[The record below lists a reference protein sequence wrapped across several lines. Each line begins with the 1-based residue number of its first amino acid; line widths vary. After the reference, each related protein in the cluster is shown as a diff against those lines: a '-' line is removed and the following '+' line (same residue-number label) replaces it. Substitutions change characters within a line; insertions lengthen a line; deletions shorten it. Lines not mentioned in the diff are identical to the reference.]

1 MAKQLALPVKK
12 KVELTA
18 IDPKDT
24 NGIGSK
30 EEVAEEF
37 LSLKEEFQ
45 DLQEKLAATKKN
57 SLLFVFQGMDC
68 SGKDGVIKK
77 VFSGLNPQGVS
88 SYSFKTPTIEE
99 SQHDFLW
106 KAHNKVP
113 ALGQITTFNRSY
125 YEDVLITR
133 VHNMITDKEAK
144 RRFKDINHFE
154 ELLNNN
160 HTKIVK
166 IFLHISK
173 DFQLEKLK
181 SRIEDPT
188 KNWKFDP
195 NDLEERKSWKQYR
208 KYYEETLEKCSVV
221 SPWHVVPSDQ
231 RWYRDYAVL
240 KIVVEAMRSLR
251 LKDPDPNPEL
261 LLYLEQIMKE
271 ESQ

>member
-1 MAKQLALPVKK
+1 MDKQLVLPVKK
-12 KVELTA
+12 KVELTS

-24 NGIGSK
+24 GGILSK
-30 EEVAEEF
+30 EEVAVET
-37 LSLKEEFQ
+37 LKLKEEFQ
-45 DLQEKLAATKKN
+45 DLQEKLAATKKK

-77 VFSGLNPQGVS
+77 VFAGLNPQGVS
-88 SYSFKTPTIEE
+88 SYSFKTPTLEE
-99 SQHDFLW
+99 SEHDFLW
-106 KAHNKVP
+106 RAHNKAPV
-113 ALGQITTFNRSY
+113 LGHITTFNRSY

-154 ELLNNN
+154 ELLSNNN
-160 HTKIVK
+160 TKIIK

-173 DFQLEKLK
+173 EFQLEKLK

-195 NDLEERKSWKQYR
+195 SDLQERKSWKQYR
-208 KYYEETLEKCSVV
+208 KYYEEMLEKCSVV
-221 SPWHVVPSDQ
+221 SPWHVIPSDN
-231 RWYRDYAVL
+231 RWYRDYSVL

-251 LKDPDPNPEL
+251 LRDPEPDPEL
-261 LLYLEQIMKE
+261 LQYLDQISKE
-271 ESQ
+271 ESH